1 MEDREKKGKSLN
13 AFDRLVLPDGH
24 RRTIKSLIAQ
34 HFYDKGSK
42 SASEQVD
49 IVRGKGISYISLSS

>member
-42 SASEQVD
+42 SAASEQVD
-49 IVRGKGISYISLSS
+49 IVRGKGISYMSL